1 MNPEA
6 LADFTY
12 QLEVLT
18 LSFLVLSL
26 AVLSFGLVVFLVYL
40 WNRYREREEK
50 SLEYVMLQVA
60 VPRNNEVKID
70 AAEQMFASFASLR
83 KSGWFSQFK
92 PQTQI
97 AFEIVARPGDIRFR
111 LRSTIFF
118 PKPGLSSLRVYD

>member
-1 MNPEA
+1 MPKQSVKQVQDMVRHDRVTMNPEA
-6 LADFTY
+6 IADLTY

-83 KSGWFSQFK
+83 KSG
-92 PQTQI
+92 
-97 AFEIVARPGDIRFR
+97 
-111 LRSTIFF
+111 
-118 PKPGLSSLRVYD
+118 